1 MTNSMIKLLE
11 TTDAQEMAAGF
22 KQIELAQAAIQK
34 NLKRGHDYGEIG
46 GTNKPT
52 LLKPGA
58 EKVLMMFG
66 LKSEYE
72 IMTQIED
79 WQKGIFS
86 YTVKC
91 TLSKGDEKITEGL
104 GSCNNQE
111 DKYKYRWAYDN
122 EIPEGTDLS
131 TLKTNGRGKYRVLND
146 EPWSLVNTILK
157 MAKKRAQIDATLT
170 VASLSEIFTQDLE
183 DIADFE
189 SREATETMNEQDAG
203 KRKLS
208 FGKYKGMT
216 YEEVFRQDPGYLKWI
231 ADNARNPIDKKAA
244 EHLLANG
251 VEAKKTPPEKEEEA
265 EPQYDINPEEI
276 PF

>member
-11 TTDAQEMAAGF
+11 TTDMQEMAAGF
-22 KQIELAQAAIQK
+22 KQIEVAQAAIQK
-34 NLKRGHDYGEIG
+34 NLKRGHDYGVIA

-58 EKVLMMFG
+58 EKILMMFG

-72 IMTQIED
+72 IITQIED
-79 WQKGIFS
+79 WTKGIFA

-111 DKYKYRWAYDN
+111 DKYKYRWVYEK
-122 EIPEGTDLS
+122 EIPAGTDLS
-131 TLKTNGRGKYRVLND
+131 TLKANSKGKFRIPND

-189 SREATETMNEQDAG
+189 NREVIETMNEQDAG
-203 KRKLS
+203 KRRLT
-208 FGKYKGMT
+208 FGKFKGMT
-216 YEEVFRQDPGYLKWI
+216 FEEVFRKDPGYLKWV
-231 ADNARNPIDKKAA
+231 AEKGGNQVDRMAA
-244 EHLLANG
+244 AHLLANG
-251 VEAKKTPPEKEEEA
+251 VEAKKTPPEKEEEI